1 MGCNVTALYD
11 LQSVW
16 FSYKTVPILKDINLL
31 INRGRFYG
39 LIGPNGSG
47 KTTLLDLL
55 TATERQDKGT
65 ITFQDKPISMYE
77 RKELARKL
85 ALVPQDFTLNFD
97 YSVYDVVLMG
107 RHPHI
112 PRFSNPTKRDLAL
125 VNEALET
132 LDIADLSNRSVTN
145 LSGGEKQ
152 RVIVARALA
161 QNTEVIILDEATSN
175 LDISHTIDIMSIFYE
190 RVTKKNVTVV
200 AAIHDLNLAS
210 SFCDELIV
218 VKEGKVMATGPVS
231 EVLTQQLIN
240 RTFDVDSHVSL
251 HPETQTLRIDYDF
264 KKNRQ

>member
-1 MGCNVTALYD
+1 MANDVNTIYNV
-11 LQSVW
+11 QNVW
-16 FSYKTVPILKDINLL
+16 FSYKTVPVLKDINLG
-31 INRGRFYG
+31 INKGRFYG

-55 TATERQDKGT
+55 TATARQESGT
-65 ITFQDKPISMYE
+65 ISFQNKPISMYE
-77 RKELARKL
+77 RKELARRL

-112 PRFSNPTKRDLAL
+112 PRFANPSKKDLAL
-125 VNEALET
+125 VSEALET
-132 LDIADLSNRSVTN
+132 LDIADLGNRSVTN

-161 QNTEVIILDEATSN
+161 QDTGVIILDEPTSN
-175 LDISHTIDIMSIFYE
+175 LDISHTIDIMRIFYE
-190 RVTKKNVTVV
+190 RVTKKKVTVI

-218 VKEGKVMATGPVS
+218 VKEGKIMATGPVS

-240 RTFDVDSHVSL
+240 RTFNVDSRVSL

-264 KKNRQ
+264 KKSR